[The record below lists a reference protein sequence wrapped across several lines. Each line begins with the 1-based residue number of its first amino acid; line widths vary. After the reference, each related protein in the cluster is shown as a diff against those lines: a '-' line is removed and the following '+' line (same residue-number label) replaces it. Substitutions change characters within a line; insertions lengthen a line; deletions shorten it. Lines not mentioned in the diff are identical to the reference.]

1 MFRNALILAAGL
13 MVLATTPSLAEEPA
27 SAGPLDL
34 TRRIV
39 ATSGAAGEDSAGYV
53 RIRNG
58 SPVADELLDASCAC
72 ADRVEFHR
80 VVRTPSGGGS
90 MLDDPSWAVPG
101 QGTLDVRP
109 GTSLHFM
116 LINFD
121 PAKARDGRVTLTLT
135 FRDSGTVEA
144 EFALTGDSRAAWAAF
159 D

>member
-1 MFRNALILAAGL
+1 MFKSVLILTASL
-13 MVLATTPSLAEEPA
+13 MALAVAPALAEEPA

-58 SPVADELLDASCAC
+58 SPVADELVDASCAC
-72 ADRVEFHR
+72 ADTIEFHR
-80 VVRTPSGGGS
+80 VVRTESGGS
-90 MLDDPSWAVPG
+90 MIDDPSWTVPG
-101 QGTLDVRP
+101 NGALDVRP
-109 GTSLHFM
+109 GASLHFM

-121 PAKARDGRVTLTLT
+121 PSKAVDGRVALTLT
-135 FRDSGTVEA
+135 FRDAGTVQA
-144 EFALTGDSRAAWAAF
+144 DFALTGDSRAAWAAF

>member
-1 MFRNALILAAGL
+1 MLKSALTLTATLIILAA
-13 MVLATTPSLAEEPA
+13 TPALAEAAA

-58 SPVADELLDASCAC
+58 SPVADELVDASCVC
-72 ADRVEFHR
+72 ADTIEFHR
-80 VVRTPSGGGS
+80 VVRTESGGS
-90 MLDDPSWAVPG
+90 MIDDPIWTVPG
-101 QGTLDVRP
+101 NGALDVRP
-109 GTSLHFM
+109 GTNLHFM

-121 PAKARDGRVTLTLT
+121 PAKAVDGRVRLTLT
-135 FRDSGTVEA
+135 FRDAGTVEA
-144 EFALTGDSRAAWAAF
+144 DFALTGDSRAAWTAF

>member
-1 MFRNALILAAGL
+1 MFKSVLVLTASLTALAA
-13 MVLATTPSLAEEPA
+13 APALAEEPA

-58 SPVADELLDASCAC
+58 SPVADELLSVSCAC
-72 ADRVEFHR
+72 AERVEFHR
-80 VVRTPSGGGS
+80 INRGPDRVS
-90 MLDDPSWAVPG
+90 MDADPVWVVPG
-101 QGTLDVRP
+101 TGALDVRP
-109 GTSLHFM
+109 GSDLHFM

-121 PAKARDGRVTLTLT
+121 PARSGAGRVALTLT
-135 FRDSGTVEA
+135 FRDAGTVQA
-144 EFALTGDSRAAWAAF
+144 DFVLAADSRAAWTAF

>member
-1 MFRNALILAAGL
+1 MINRILTLSAILTVLGASPAA
-13 MVLATTPSLAEEPA
+13 AEDPA

-58 SPVADELLDASCAC
+58 SPVADELMDASCTC
-72 ADRVEFHR
+72 ADTIEFHR
-80 VVRTPSGGGS
+80 VVRTESGGS
-90 MLDDPSWAVPG
+90 MIDDPVWTVPG
-101 QGTLDVRP
+101 RGALDVRP

-121 PAKARDGRVTLTLT
+121 PAKAVDGRVVLTLT
-135 FRDSGTVEA
+135 FRDAGTVQA
-144 EFALTGDSRAAWAAF
+144 DFALTSDSRAAWAAF

>member
-1 MFRNALILAAGL
+1 MIKTILILTASLA
-13 MVLATTPSLAEEPA
+13 VLAASPAVAEEPA

-58 SPVADELLDASCAC
+58 SPVADELLSVSCAC
-72 ADRVEFHR
+72 ADRVELHR
-80 VVRTPSGGGS
+80 IHRTPDRVS
-90 MLDDPSWAVPG
+90 MENDQGWAVSGPG
-101 QGTLDVRP
+101 ALDVRP
-109 GTSLHFM
+109 GSDLHFM

-121 PAKARDGRVTLTLT
+121 PAKASSGLVALTLT
-135 FRDSGTVEA
+135 FRDAGTVQA
-144 EFALTGDSRAAWAAF
+144 DFALTGDSRAAWTAF